1 MRALLSVAVL
11 LAMPALAQTQPQ
23 PSVTITDAE
32 CRNLTIHTP
41 SPDVKYRPG
50 VDAQG
55 RAVAPAD
62 VGNRQRFQPPKEVT
76 IDVTRQL
83 NTTSMQALG
92 IGGSELKILQL
103 KVRDGRVY
111 YNDQP
116 LGDRDQR
123 AIAQACAEMA
133 RQSR

>member
-1 MRALLSVAVL
+1 MRALLSAAVL
-11 LAMPALAQTQPQ
+11 LAMPALAQSP
-23 PSVTITDAE
+23 PSVTIAESE
-32 CRNLTIHTP
+32 CRNLSVHVP

-55 RAVAPAD
+55 RQVAPAD
-62 VGNRQRFQPPKEVT
+62 IGNRQRFQPPREVT
-76 IDVTRQL
+76 IDVTRKL
-83 NTTSMQALG
+83 TGVDTQALG

-111 YNDQP
+111 YNDRP

-123 AIAQACAEMA
+123 AIAQACAEMQ
-133 RQSR
+133 RR

>member
-11 LAMPALAQTQPQ
+11 LAMPALAQTQP
-23 PSVTITDAE
+23 SVTITDAE
-32 CRNLTIHTP
+32 CRNLAIHTP

-55 RAVAPAD
+55 RQVAPAD
-62 VGNRQRFQPPKEVT
+62 IGNRQRFQPPREVT
-76 IDVTRQL
+76 IDVTRKL
-83 NTTSMQALG
+83 TGVDTQALG

-111 YNDQP
+111 YNDRP

-133 RQSR
+133 RR

>member
-1 MRALLSVAVL
+1 MRALLAAAVL
-11 LAMPALAQTQPQ
+11 LATPALAQSP

-55 RAVAPAD
+55 RQVAPAD
-62 VGNRQRFQPPKEVT
+62 LGNRQRLQPPREVT

-83 NTTSMQALG
+83 SGTGVQALG
-92 IGGSELKILQL
+92 IGGSEIKILQL

-123 AIAQACAEMA
+123 AIAQACAATA
-133 RQSR
+133 RR